1 LALNQSV
8 AKLLLRDLNLK
19 YPSINQTNDYVLLYD
34 GDGILSLGFDAS
46 VYENSAGRIRFK
58 VTASTVRDNGVIV
71 KLLKTNPVNPLRN
84 VRVVLARDEYN
95 FDKDLLT
102 ENFVNFISQ
111 FSTIRFMDLSHTN
124 GSPVKEW
131 NDSTRADQD
140 SQASANGISPD
151 LLTKLITRT
160 GRNAWV
166 NVPHLASDDYVQ
178 KLASYL
184 KTNIPTKRTIFV

>member
-71 KLLKTNPVNPLRN
+71 KLLKTNPANPLRN

-124 GSPVKEW
+124 GSPVKGVERQHE
-131 NDSTRADQD
+131 SRPGLSGF
-140 SQASANGISPD
+140 SQ
-151 LLTKLITRT
+151 
-160 GRNAWV
+160 W
-166 NVPHLASDDYVQ
+166 Y
-178 KLASYL
+178 
-184 KTNIPTKRTIFV
+184 IPRPLN

>member
-1 LALNQSV
+1 MNQSV

>member
-1 LALNQSV
+1 MALNQSV

-46 VYENSAGRIRFK
+46 VYENSAGRIRFR
-58 VTASTVRDNGVIV
+58 VTPSTVRDNGVIV
-71 KLLKTNPVNPLRN
+71 KLLKTNPANPLRN

-151 LLTKLITRT
+151 LLTKIITRT
-160 GRNAWV
+160 GRNAWI

-178 KLASYL
+178 KLASHL
-184 KTNIPTKRTIFV
+184 KANIPTKRTIFV